1 MLLGA
6 ALWLWDLV
14 QVSPGCHLV
23 GAAHSA
29 AGRAVLADITSI
41 GIWPS
46 GWLGHLWAMTMHP
59 SFGMCLGSGS
69 RMFPNCVFGYFRDGG
84 TYDSQ

>member
-14 QVSPGCHLV
+14 QMSPGCHLV

-29 AGRAVLADITSI
+29 AGRAALPAITSVEV
-41 GIWPS
+41 WPS
-46 GWLGHLWAMTMHP
+46 GWVGHLWAKKGTHR

-69 RMFPNCVFGYFRDGG
+69 RMFPNCVFG
-84 TYDSQ
+84 

>member
-6 ALWLWDLV
+6 ALWRWDLV

-29 AGRAVLADITSI
+29 AGRAVLAAITSI

-46 GWLGHLWAMTMHP
+46 GWVGHLWAKKAMH
-59 SFGMCLGSGS
+59 
-69 RMFPNCVFGYFRDGG
+69 
-84 TYDSQ
+84 